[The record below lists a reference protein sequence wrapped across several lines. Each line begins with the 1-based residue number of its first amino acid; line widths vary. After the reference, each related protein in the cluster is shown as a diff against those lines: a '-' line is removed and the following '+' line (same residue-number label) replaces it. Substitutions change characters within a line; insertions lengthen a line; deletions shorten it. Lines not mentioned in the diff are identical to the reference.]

1 MKKVWMAF
9 VFMVIFLQ
17 ACQPQGT
24 ALPSPQSSPAT
35 ETLIPTET
43 ALPSATATQTP
54 TMTQTPTLTPTV
66 TSSPTATPVARFNE
80 LKLLVLENKLGGW
93 TMQWV
98 LPGVQIPLKLLL
110 DNRAYTCTVDV
121 KYPDRLFCQGLAQP
135 ALDRP
140 LTLVFLNPENG
151 AEIYRTEFIIPA
163 ALLTPPTPVGYAQTN
178 CPDRGKN
185 VSCETECRIA
195 PDGTPCIV
203 ATCVDACGP
212 YFSVHSCPDDMPL
225 PSPSCTAEQWVAMK
239 KKYQIP

>member
-1 MKKVWMAF
+1 MKKLWVMF
-9 VFMVIFLQ
+9 VLIVIFLQ
-17 ACQPQGT
+17 ACQPQ
-24 ALPSPQSSPAT
+24 AAAVPSPQSLEPSAT
-35 ETLIPTET
+35 LRPSATV
-43 ALPSATATQTP
+43 LPSATVTWTP

-66 TSSPTATPVARFNE
+66 TQIPTATPVAQFE
-80 LKLLVLENKLGGW
+80 DLKILVLENKLGGW
-93 TMQWV
+93 SMQWV
-98 LPGVQIPLKLLL
+98 LPGVQVPLKMML
-110 DNRAYTCTVDV
+110 DNREYTCTVDA

-140 LTLVFLNPENG
+140 LTLVFLNPESG
-151 AEIYRTEFIIPA
+151 VEIYRTSFIIPA
-163 ALLTPPTPVGYAQTN
+163 ALMAPPTPVGYAQTN
-178 CPDRGKN
+178 CPDRGKK

-225 PSPSCTAEQWVAMK
+225 PSPSCNAEQWAAMK